1 MRERFCRAGEAG
13 GGEGEGRVLTGRYHV
28 TEALEPG
35 KEQDDANSYPG
46 RIVIGLKLVLGHKH
60 VLACGDGGA
69 RV

>member
-1 MRERFCRAGEAG
+1 M
-13 GGEGEGRVLTGRYHV
+13 LTGRYHV